1 MGFTSSNKLALM
13 VVCDFFF
20 LSVVL
25 DKGTLDALYTDTS
38 DKVGVVTLTP
48 PQISV
53 CEVT

>member
-38 DKVGVVTLTP
+38 DKVVVVTTNK
-48 PQISV
+48 IFGFWSKNY
-53 CEVT
+53 